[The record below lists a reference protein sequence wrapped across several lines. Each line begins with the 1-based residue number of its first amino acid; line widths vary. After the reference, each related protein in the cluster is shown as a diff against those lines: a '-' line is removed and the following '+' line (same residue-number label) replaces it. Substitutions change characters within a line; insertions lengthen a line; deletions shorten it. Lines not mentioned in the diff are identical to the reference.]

1 MQRECYDNGSSTV
14 ECGFVYDFD
23 LHMRFMRSAI
33 EAWFGYASA
42 GAAALQS
49 FQEASIPSEKGNGA
63 AASDRTMD
71 LVTAFWN
78 PTTFWNPMSFWTAAL
93 GQSPVKPQ
101 AVSDFAAPFFQFSAQ
116 PPSAFWPW
124 SWGASAAPVWPN
136 AGDTARWQSGW
147 TDMLQACSWAWP
159 QIPATAYAAPM
170 TFMLMWAGFPY
181 RVAEPAARA
190 NAASMDAAN
199 AAREGFDRMMS
210 SFRTDGGHAFVP
222 VQYWQKLVLL
232 CAAPWLAAMPGSHFG

>member
-1 MQRECYDNGSSTV
+1 M
-14 ECGFVYDFD
+14 YDFD

-49 FQEASIPSEKGNGA
+49 FQEASSRDYGSHERVP
-63 AASDRTMD
+63 SDRTD
-71 LVTAFWN
+71 ISSL
-78 PTTFWNPMSFWTAAL
+78 FWNPMAFWTAAL
-93 GQSPVKPQ
+93 GQTAGKPQ
-101 AVSDFAAPFFQFSAQ
+101 AAVGDFAAPFFQFSAQ
-116 PPSAFWPW
+116 PPSALWLWPW
-124 SWGASAAPVWPN
+124 GMPAGGSWPG

-147 TDMLQACSWAWP
+147 TDMLQACCWSWP

-170 TFMLMWAGFPY
+170 TAMLMWAGFPY

-190 NAASMDAAN
+190 NAASLDAAN

-210 SFRTDGGHAFVP
+210 GFRTDGGHAFVP
-222 VQYWQKLVLL
+222 AQYWQKLVLL
-232 CAAPWLAAMPGSHFG
+232 CAAPWLAALQGSHFG